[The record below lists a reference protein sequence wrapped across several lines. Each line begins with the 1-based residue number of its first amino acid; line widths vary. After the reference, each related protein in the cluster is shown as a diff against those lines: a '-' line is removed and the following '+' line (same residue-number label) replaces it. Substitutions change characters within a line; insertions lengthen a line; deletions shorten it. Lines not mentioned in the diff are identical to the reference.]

1 MKTIRS
7 GLCWHCVAWKL
18 KEFDIMSESY
28 AGTYKLQYHSNG
40 WKTLLKN
47 GKPVGSYNCR
57 YIRGVYDAANF
68 FKV

>member
-1 MKTIRS
+1 
-7 GLCWHCVAWKL
+7 
-18 KEFDIMSESY
+18 MSESY